1 MTQDTNPAPVE
12 YGIIGVQSAQW
23 RRGWTW
29 LLPAFALGC
38 GVVAS
43 GRLNGMQ
50 IVPILVAMLI
60 VVGLWPPFWTAVAE
74 TDWAAPLSRWR
85 AWDKGES
92 LKPLPYAVPGSDA
105 DQLVIVLGKF
115 RAWANED
122 MLPDYGAALTVA
134 LSAPTAAL
142 ILSAVLGAPALELTI
157 VALCLAQIRVLAA
170 RGNGAPNPLLRGVIH
185 IALPLLL
192 GVSLLRVIPV
202 ELIVVAVGFAVA
214 HAGMVAGRAWTSNIG
229 LAIVLAALVV
239 TRHSVGVFGVGLL
252 WLPQFLGQAQPT
264 QGRGRWWLYASMFVA
279 ALTLG

>member
-12 YGIIGVQSAQW
+12 YGTAQW

-29 LLPAFALGC
+29 LLPTFALGC

-50 IVPILVAMLI
+50 LAPILVAMFI

>member
-12 YGIIGVQSAQW
+12 YGTAQW

-29 LLPAFALGC
+29 LLPTFALGC

-50 IVPILVAMLI
+50 LAPILVAMFI

-85 AWDKGES
+85 AWDKGEP

-157 VALCLAQIRVLAA
+157 VALCLAQITVLAA